1 MANEE
6 VGRHRTQPVRIIHM
20 SVAPADPRP
29 SVGALVIVAKLA
41 GPDQEELQWW
51 MEQLRDRVKVR
62 SWVGSPGRLTSVQVD
77 APEDRFQFE
86 AVARRLITAVDEA
99 NAAYPERYVAWRREH
114 DARMAEEWPRKE
126 QRFADHQAILDRVM
140 DEYRSNLQIES
151 E

>member
-6 VGRHRTQPVRIIHM
+6 VSRHRTQPVRIIHM
-20 SVAPADPRP
+20 SVAPADPGP

-51 MEQLRDRVKVR
+51 IEQLRDRVKVR

-77 APEDRFQFE
+77 APEDQFE
-86 AVARRLITAVDEA
+86 AVARRLIAAIGEA
-99 NAAYPERYVAWRREH
+99 NAAYPVRYAAWQREH
-114 DARMAEEWPRKE
+114 YALTAEERLGKE
-126 QRFADHQAILDRVM
+126 RRFAHYQAILDRVM

>member
-29 SVGALVIVAKLA
+29 SADALVIVAKLA

-62 SWVGSPGRLTSVQVD
+62 SWVGSPGGLTSVQVD
-77 APEDRFQFE
+77 APEDQFE
-86 AVARRLITAVDEA
+86 AVARRLIAAVDEA
-99 NAAYPERYVAWRREH
+99 NAAYPEHYAAWRREH
-114 DARMAEEWPRKE
+114 DALTAEERLRKE
-126 QRFADHQAILDRVM
+126 RRIADYQAILDRVM
-140 DEYRSNLQIES
+140 DEYRSN
-151 E
+151 

>member
-29 SVGALVIVAKLA
+29 SVDALMIVAKLA

-51 MEQLRDRVKVR
+51 MEQLSDHVKVR

-77 APEDRFQFE
+77 VPEDQFE
-86 AVARRLITAVDEA
+86 AVARRLIAAVDEA
-99 NAAYPERYVAWRREH
+99 NAAYPERYPAWRREH
-114 DARMAEEWPRKE
+114 DAQMAEERLRKE
-126 QRFADHQAILDRVM
+126 RRFTDYQAILDRVM
-140 DEYRSNLQIES
+140 DEYRSN
-151 E
+151 